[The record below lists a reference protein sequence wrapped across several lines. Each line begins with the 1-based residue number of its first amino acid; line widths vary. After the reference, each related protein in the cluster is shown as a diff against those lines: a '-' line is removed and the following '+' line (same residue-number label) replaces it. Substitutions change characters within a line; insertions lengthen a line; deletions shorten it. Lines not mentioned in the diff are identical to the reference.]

1 MRDILFLLVN
11 FKLNHM
17 ETLLIITVMLLVFG
31 LAGTM
36 ILLIHA
42 IKMRVIDGIIYLS
55 FALILIL
62 CAATTIYLLLLN
74 AN

>member
-1 MRDILFLLVN
+1 
-11 FKLNHM
+11 M

-31 LAGTM
+31 LAGT
-36 ILLIHA
+36 ILLLIHA
-42 IKMRVIDGIIYLS
+42 IKMRAIDGIIYLS

-74 AN
+74 NN

>member
-1 MRDILFLLVN
+1 
-11 FKLNHM
+11 M

-74 AN
+74 NN

>member
-1 MRDILFLLVN
+1 
-11 FKLNHM
+11 M
-17 ETLLIITVMLLVFG
+17 ETLLVITIMLLVFG
-31 LAGTM
+31 LAGTI

-42 IKMRVIDGIIYLS
+42 IRMKAIDGIIYLS

>member
-1 MRDILFLLVN
+1 
-11 FKLNHM
+11 M
-17 ETLLIITVMLLVFG
+17 ETLLIITAMLLVFG
-31 LAGTM
+31 LAGTT

-42 IKMRVIDGIIYLS
+42 IRMKAIDGIIYLS

-62 CAATTIYLLLLN
+62 CAATTIYLLLN

>member
-62 CAATTIYLLLLN
+62 CAATTIYLLLN

>member
-1 MRDILFLLVN
+1 
-11 FKLNHM
+11 M

-31 LAGTM
+31 LAGTI

-42 IKMRVIDGIIYLS
+42 IRMKAIDGIICLS
-55 FALILIL
+55 FALVLIL

-74 AN
+74 VN